1 MAAATTDH
9 GTPQVVDP
17 DLGTGRTMPQDLMSQ
32 RTAELML
39 LLYDDGVD
47 RDELKALVGS
57 AFQDGVEYTI
67 KRMRGHRDSPQ
78 DHRPL

>member
-1 MAAATTDH
+1 MMKLRDGSRRKD
-9 GTPQVVDP
+9 GTARHPGP
-17 DLGTGRTMPQDLMSQ
+17 GETMSQELMSE

-57 AFQDGVEYTI
+57 AFKDGIDYTI
-67 KRMRGHRDSPQ
+67 KRMGDSRDTS
-78 DHRPL
+78 